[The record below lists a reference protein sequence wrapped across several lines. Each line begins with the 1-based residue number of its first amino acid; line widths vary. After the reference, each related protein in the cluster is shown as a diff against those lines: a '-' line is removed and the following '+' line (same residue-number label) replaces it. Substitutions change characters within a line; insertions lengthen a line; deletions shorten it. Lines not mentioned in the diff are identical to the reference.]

1 MPGGGVRAER
11 QPKRRCYATR
21 ADRCSADGRRSRFRL
36 FARNAGGRNLST
48 DGCASGRTSHRTNM
62 RSRLLTTTAVLIA
75 SATLVAGC
83 SGAPDATRT
92 VTATV
97 TQTSGANVHGS
108 IQVAAWSSEPY
119 QGSFADTG
127 AGGKLSTPDGSWSFY
142 ADRSNVSS
150 YLTGDTKAYY
160 VSNGTYTA
168 ADATSTPSTTRASTS
183 QSDFTLLPIGWTF
196 TAPAPTAGVDAP
208 ASSSASRTKIALLAG
223 GRSIPLAG
231 NLNGGGKAVVAI
243 PANAVSGAVVQVTYA
258 GLVQKYDP
266 FTGRLL
272 TTGAAAGLYDNLS
285 SVGTGS
291 CPPIKSGFDSST
303 GVQINATC
311 GIVSVT
317 RSAYNPEN
325 GWAPTGTVW
334 VTVVAILPNTTAT
347 YRLNGVDPAVY
358 KLTPKVTAAGLGG
371 TKAWS
376 ATVTGQQTT
385 LIFAAPARHA
395 SLALSMQVTYT
406 GTTTDPRTV
415 SPTITVTPAAPTSAP
430 APSTS
435 AATSTTSGTPTSAA
449 TPTSGS
455 TSSATPAPQTFTL
468 TPIIPGTVTIP
479 VTVNTTVQFAS
490 LGN

>member
-1 MPGGGVRAER
+1 
-11 QPKRRCYATR
+11 
-21 ADRCSADGRRSRFRL
+21 
-36 FARNAGGRNLST
+36 
-48 DGCASGRTSHRTNM
+48 M

-92 VTATV
+92 ITETV
-97 TQTSGANVHGS
+97 TQTPGANVHGS
-108 IQVAAWSSEPY
+108 VQVAAWSSEPY
-119 QGSFADTG
+119 QGTFADTG
-127 AGGKLSTPDGSWSFY
+127 AGGELSTPDGSWSFY

-168 ADATSTPSTTRASTS
+168 ADATSTPSTTPAATT
-183 QSDFTLLPIGWTF
+183 QPDFTLLPIGWTF

-272 TTGAAAGLYDNLS
+272 TTGVAAGLYDNLS

-334 VTVVAILPNTTAT
+334 VTVVAILPTTTAT
-347 YRLNGVDPAVY
+347 YRLSGVDPAVY

-376 ATVTGQQTT
+376 ANVTGQQTT
-385 LIFAAPARHA
+385 LLFAAPARHA
-395 SLALSMQVTYT
+395 SLALSMQITYT

-415 SPTITVTPAAPTSAP
+415 SPTITVTPTAPISTPAPTSATP
-430 APSTS
+430 TTTAEAP
-435 AATSTTSGTPTSAA
+435 TSTA

-455 TSSATPAPQTFTL
+455 TSSATPTPQTFTL
-468 TPIIPGTVTIP
+468 TPVIPGTVTIP
-479 VTVNTTVQFAS
+479 VAVNTTIQFAS

>member
-1 MPGGGVRAER
+1 M
-11 QPKRRCYATR
+11 
-21 ADRCSADGRRSRFRL
+21 
-36 FARNAGGRNLST
+36 ST

-62 RSRLLTTTAVLIA
+62 RSRLLTTIAVLIA

-108 IQVAAWSSEPY
+108 VQVAAWSSEPY

-127 AGGKLSTPDGSWSFY
+127 SGGKLFTPDGSWSFY

-168 ADATSTPSTTRASTS
+168 ADVTSTPSTTRASTS

-208 ASSSASRTKIALLAG
+208 ASSSASRTKITLLAG
-223 GRSIPLAG
+223 GRAIPLAG

-272 TTGAAAGLYDNLS
+272 TTGVAAGLYDNLS

-325 GWAPTGTVW
+325 GWAPMGTVW
-334 VTVVAILPNTTAT
+334 VTVVAILPTTTAT
-347 YRLNGVDPAVY
+347 YRLSGVDPAVY

-376 ATVTGQQTT
+376 ANVTGQQTT
-385 LIFAAPARHA
+385 LLFAAPARHA
-395 SLALSMQVTYT
+395 SLALSLQVTYT
-406 GTTTDPRTV
+406 GTTTDPRTA
-415 SPTITVTPAAPTSAP
+415 SPTITVTPTAPISTPAPTSATP
-430 APSTS
+430 TTTAEAP
-435 AATSTTSGTPTSAA
+435 TSTA

-455 TSSATPAPQTFTL
+455 TSSATPTPQTFTL
-468 TPIIPGTVTIP
+468 TPVIPGTVTIP
-479 VTVNTTVQFAS
+479 VAVNTTIQFAS